1 MNKKWFTLIE
11 VMIVLLVF
19 SIGVLAV
26 LRLILHNMDT
36 MSNLEA
42 KSTATLLAKE
52 WLELVYNTR
61 DSNRIASLPW
71 DCIINKEYDENLT
84 REKTCKNYFLD
95 NWWLRKIENNESIN
109 RKMADPNNIIE
120 ESKLYIKNNN
130 TTIYTHESSDQPSIF
145 SRYIYFTGVKDNGT
159 IINTWYILKLESHVI
174 YQRWSKTGE
183 IILESFIWNY

>member
-26 LRLILHNMDT
+26 LRLILHNMET
-36 MSNLEA
+36 MSQLEA

-52 WLELVYNTR
+52 WIELVYNTR

-71 DCIINKEYDENLT
+71 DCIINPNYNGQTENQF
-84 REKTCKNYFLD
+84 CKNQFLD
-95 NWWLRKIENNESIN
+95 NWWIWKIENYENIQRTTIN
-109 RKMADPNNIIE
+109 PEYIFE
-120 ESKLYIKNNN
+120 ESKLYIKDNI
-130 TTIYTHESSDQPSIF
+130 TTKYTHELNDQPSIF
-145 SRYIYFTGVKDNGT
+145 SRYIYFTGVKENDN
-159 IINTWYILKLESHVI
+159 IINTWYILKIESHVI
-174 YQRWSKTGE
+174 YQKWSRTGE